1 MGNIR
6 IHSYPL
12 SDEPVR
18 VMTSGNA
25 SLFRGVPDW
34 VYEAEV
40 FSADYALWWSP
51 DSSKVAYL
59 RFDETAVDEFS
70 FPIYNPTE
78 DSYAV
83 VPYPDSVTMK
93 YPKPGYS
100 NPLVSVHVFQLDGYL
115 SSMHQAGSSAN
126 LNTTQV
132 AQQSTVELS
141 WDGRQ
146 TADNSII
153 AEIAWVS
160 PNALLIKEVT
170 RAAEDGSIVYFDL
183 GKQPANIGKIVRKL
197 GKEGEQGDEGWI
209 DAVGPCLYTKGV
221 G

>member
-6 IHSYPL
+6 IHSCPL

-18 VMTSGNA
+18 VTTSGNA
-25 SLFRGVPDW
+25 SLFHGVPDW
-34 VYEAEV
+34 VYEEEI

-51 DSSKVAYL
+51 DSSKVTYL

-83 VPYPDSVTMK
+83 VPYPDSVMMK
-93 YPKPGYS
+93 YPKPGYN

-126 LNTTQV
+126 LNQTQV

-183 GKQPANIGKIVRKL
+183 SKQPANIGKIFRVN
-197 GKEGEQGDEGWI
+197 
-209 DAVGPCLYTKGV
+209 
-221 G
+221 